1 MPAKMLFMQASPRR
15 YAPEVMHEPPKRKHR
30 HRGLFIHP
38 IHCHCSAK
46 AQEKEPPMLS
56 IKGLKVKLED
66 EDKQILKGVDLE
78 IEAGKVHAIMGP
90 NGSGKSTLS
99 YVLSGKDGYEVT
111 GGEASLEGV
120 DLLDM
125 EPEERAAAGL
135 FLAFQY
141 PVEIPGVG
149 NMTFLRTA
157 VNAQRKARGEEEM
170 SAAEFL
176 KVVRARAK
184 ELKIDAD
191 MLKRPVNV
199 GFSGGEKKRNEIL
212 QMAML
217 EPKMCILDE
226 TDSGLDVDAMKLVAE
241 GVNALRTEGRGFLVI
256 THYQRLLD
264 HIKPDVVHIMADG
277 RIIKTGGPEL
287 ALEVENNGYADIL
300 AEVA

>member
-1 MPAKMLFMQASPRR
+1 ML
-15 YAPEVMHEPPKRKHR
+15 E
-30 HRGLFIHP
+30 
-38 IHCHCSAK
+38 
-46 AQEKEPPMLS
+46 
-56 IKGLKVKLED
+56 IKGLEVKLEE
-66 EDKQILKGVDLE
+66 EDKQILKGVDLKVG
-78 IEAGKVHAIMGP
+78 AGEVHAIMGP

-99 YVLSGKDGYEVT
+99 YVLSGRGGYEVT
-111 GGEASLEGV
+111 GGSATLDGI
-120 DLLDM
+120 DLLDL
-125 EPEERAAAGL
+125 EPEERAASGL

-157 VNAQRKARGEEEM
+157 VNAQRKARGEDEM
-170 SAAEFL
+170 SAADFL
-176 KVVRARAK
+176 KLVRSKAK
-184 ELKIDAD
+184 DLKIDAD

-226 TDSGLDVDAMKLVAE
+226 TDSGLDVDAMRLVSD
-241 GVNALRTEGRGFLVI
+241 GVNALRSPDRGFLVI

-264 HIKPDVVHIMADG
+264 HIKPDVVHIMAAG

-287 ALEVENNGYADIL
+287 ALEVENNGYAGIL
-300 AEVA
+300 EEVA

>member
-1 MPAKMLFMQASPRR
+1 ML
-15 YAPEVMHEPPKRKHR
+15 E
-30 HRGLFIHP
+30 
-38 IHCHCSAK
+38 
-46 AQEKEPPMLS
+46 
-56 IKGLKVKLED
+56 IKDLRVNLED
-66 EDKQILKGVDLE
+66 ENKEILKGVDLKV
-78 IEAGKVHAIMGP
+78 EAGKVHAIMGP

-99 YVLSGKDGYEVT
+99 YVLSGKDGYEVV
-111 GGEASLEGV
+111 GGSVKLDGSDILE
-120 DLLDM
+120 M

-157 VNAQRKARGEEEM
+157 VNSQRKARGEDEI
-170 SAAEFL
+170 SAADFL
-176 KVVRARAK
+176 KQVRERAK
-184 ELKIDAD
+184 SLQIDAE

-217 EPKMCILDE
+217 EPRMCILDE

-241 GVNALRTEGRGFLVI
+241 GVNSLRDSGRGFLVI

-264 HIKPDVVHIMADG
+264 HIKPDVVHIMANG
-277 RIIKTGGPEL
+277 KIVKTGGPEL
-287 ALEVENNGYADIL
+287 ALEVESNGYSEIL
-300 AEVA
+300 SEVA